1 VQLSPFRIERFYARH
16 EFTTRYML
24 SSSDCQSRTIGE
36 LLELEPDAHERLLN
50 QWCGYTES
58 LGAPELREA
67 IADLYGLTGPDDVV
81 VASCAEEGILLAY
94 HALLKPGDHAI
105 VETPCYESALV
116 LARSTGADV
125 SPWRRRFDDG
135 WRHDLD
141 ELERLMTPRTRVLYI
156 NQPHNPTGTLM
167 SPATFERVV
176 ELARERDV
184 VLFCDE
190 VYREL
195 EHDPAARLGAACDAY
210 ERAVSLGSIS
220 KTYGLPGLRIG
231 WLACGD
237 ERITDALAT
246 LKDYTTICAS
256 APSELLVAL
265 ALRHRE
271 TLVARNLEIVRRN
284 LPLLDEFFARHASV
298 FEWVR
303 PTAGPI
309 GFPLLR
315 GVADVDALCEALAKA
330 GVLLLPGS
338 VYDEPRHARF
348 GFGRADM
355 PQALELLEELL
366 KTLTEFTSI
375 RGTFSNR

>member
-24 SSSDCQSRTIGE
+24 SSSDCQSRTVGE

-67 IADLYGLTGPDDVV
+67 IAGLYERTGPDDVV
-81 VASCAEEGILLAY
+81 VASCAEEGILLVH

-105 VETPCYESALV
+105 VETPCYESALA

-141 ELERLMTPRTRVLYI
+141 ELERLMTPRTRVLYV

-167 SPATFERVV
+167 SRATFERVA

-195 EHDPAARLGAACDAY
+195 EHDAGARLPAACDIG

-231 WLACGD
+231 WLATRD
-237 ERITDALAT
+237 PEIREALVT

-265 ALRHRE
+265 ALRHRHA
-271 TLVARNLEIVRRN
+271 VAQRNLEIVRRN
-284 LPLLDEFFARHASV
+284 LTLLDELFERHASV
-298 FEWVR
+298 FRWVR
-303 PTAGPI
+303 PTAAPI
-309 GFPLLR
+309 GFPRLQ
-315 GVADVDALCEALAKA
+315 GVADVDGLCEALAKA

-338 VYDEPRHARF
+338 VYDEPLHVRV
-348 GFGRADM
+348 GFGRANM
-355 PQALELLEELL
+355 PEALELFEEVL
-366 KTLTEFTSI
+366 KTLT
-375 RGTFSNR
+375 

>member
-1 VQLSPFRIERFYARH
+1 MQLSPFRIERFYARH

-67 IADLYGLTGPDDVV
+67 IADLYETGPDDVI
-81 VASCAEEGILLAY
+81 VASCAEEGILLMH

-125 SPWRRRFDDG
+125 SAWQRRFEDG
-135 WRHDLD
+135 WRHDVE

-167 SPATFERVV
+167 SHATFERVV
-176 ELARERDV
+176 ELAREHDV
-184 VLFCDE
+184 VVFCDE

-195 EHDPAARLGAACDAY
+195 EHDSAARLPAACDTY

-231 WLACGD
+231 WLATRD
-237 ERITDALAT
+237 PEMRDALAT

-265 ALRHRE
+265 ALRQRE
-271 TLVARNLEIVRRN
+271 ILVARNLEIVRRN
-284 LPLLDEFFARHASV
+284 LPLLDEFFSRYASV

-309 GFPLLR
+309 GFPLVR

-338 VYDEPRHARF
+338 VYDEPRHARV

-366 KTLTEFTSI
+366 KTLTEFTPM
-375 RGTFSNR
+375 RGTFNNR

>member
-1 VQLSPFRIERFYARH
+1 VELTPFRIERYYARY

-36 LLELEPDAHERLLN
+36 LLELEPGAHERLLE

-58 LGAPELREA
+58 LGAPELRKA
-67 IADLYGLTGPDDVV
+67 IAELCSACDFDDVI
-81 VASCAEEGILLAY
+81 VASCAEEGILLVY
-94 HALLKPGDHAI
+94 HALLGPGDHAI
-105 VETPCYESALV
+105 VETPCYESALA
-116 LARSTGADV
+116 LARSTGAEV
-125 SPWRRRFDDG
+125 SAWQRRYEDG
-135 WRHDLD
+135 WVHDLD
-141 ELERLMTPRTRVLYI
+141 ALERLITPRTRAIYI

-167 SPATFERVV
+167 SQATLERVV
-176 ELARERDV
+176 ELAAEHDL
-184 VLFCDE
+184 VLFSDE

-195 EHDPAARLGAACDAY
+195 EHDPADRLPGACDLY

-231 WLACGD
+231 WLVT
-237 ERITDALAT
+237 RDARLREAIVG

-271 TLVARNLEIVRRN
+271 VLVERNLGIVRRN
-284 LPLLDEFFARHASV
+284 LQLLDDFFARRSDLLH
-298 FEWVR
+298 WVR

-309 GFPLLR
+309 GFPR
-315 GVADVDALCEALAKA
+315 VNGIGDVDRLCAGLAA
-330 GVLLLPGS
+330 GGVLLLPGS
-338 VYDEPRHARF
+338 VYDEPRHVRV

-355 PQALELLEELL
+355 PEALELLDSELEKL
-366 KTLTEFTSI
+366 
-375 RGTFSNR
+375 

>member
-1 VQLSPFRIERFYARH
+1 MQLSPFRIERFYARH

-24 SSSDCQSRTIGE
+24 SSSDCQSRTIGQ
-36 LLELEPDAHERLLN
+36 LLEFEPDAHARLLN

-58 LGAPELREA
+58 LGAPELRKA
-67 IADLYGLTGPDDVV
+67 IAGLYERTGPDDVA
-81 VASCAEEGILLAY
+81 VASCAEEGILLVH

-105 VETPCYESALV
+105 VETPCYESAIA
-116 LARSTGADV
+116 LARSTGAEV
-125 SPWRRRFDDG
+125 SPWQRRFDNG

-141 ELERLMTPRTRVLYI
+141 ELERLMTPRTRVVYI

-167 SPATFERVV
+167 PQATFERVV

-195 EHDPAARLGAACDAY
+195 EHDSAARLEAACDCY

-231 WLACGD
+231 WLACRD
-237 ERITDALAT
+237 PEIREALVT

-271 TLVARNLEIVRRN
+271 RLVARNLEIVARN
-284 LPLLDEFFARHASV
+284 LPLLDEFFARHADV
-298 FEWVR
+298 FAWVR

-309 GFPLLR
+309 GFPVVR

-338 VYDEPRHARF
+338 VYDEPRHVRV
-348 GFGRADM
+348 GFGRADV
-355 PQALELLEELL
+355 PEALELLEELL
-366 KTLTEFTSI
+366 KTLTEFTSM

>member
-67 IADLYGLTGPDDVV
+67 IADLYHSTGPDDVV
-81 VASCAEEGILLAY
+81 VASCAEEGILLVH
-94 HALLKPGDHAI
+94 HALLGPGDHAI
-105 VETPCYESALV
+105 VETPCYESALA
-116 LARSTGADV
+116 LARSTGAEV
-125 SPWRRRFDDG
+125 SAWRRRFDDG

-141 ELERLMTPRTRVLYI
+141 ELERLITPRTRVLYV

-167 SPATFERVV
+167 SRATFGGVV
-176 ELARERDV
+176 ELARERDI

-195 EHDPAARLGAACDAY
+195 EYDPGARLPAACDQY
-210 ERAVSLGSIS
+210 PRAVSLGSIS

-231 WLACGD
+231 WLACRD
-237 ERITDALAT
+237 PAIRDALVT

-265 ALRHRE
+265 ALRHRQ

-284 LPLLDEFFARHASV
+284 LPLLDDFFARHERG
-298 FEWVR
+298 FRWIR
-303 PTAGPI
+303 PAAGPI
-309 GFPLLR
+309 GFPR
-315 GVADVDALCEALAKA
+315 VQGVADVDALCASLADA

-338 VYDEPRHARF
+338 VYDEPRHARI

-355 PQALELLEELL
+355 PEALELFEELL
-366 KTLTEFTSI
+366 KTLT
-375 RGTFSNR
+375 